1 MKIFTNVLFL
11 SAVILIA
18 QACSPKAGENE
29 KALVKVEEPSKV
41 TKMSSTDMDKK
52 KKHDDLAQ
60 LTRER
65 AEKLKLQREEL
76 AIKSPTF
83 KDQDGEVIYN
93 KAEVDPVYIG
103 GHEAMMV
110 YLRDNIKFPRE
121 AEENGTEGTVFVD
134 FVVSKN
140 GNVRMVEITDA
151 TSEEANL
158 AFRDEAYRVV
168 SSMPKWS
175 AGRQHNEPVSV
186 KFSIPIT
193 FQVI

>member
-11 SAVILIA
+11 FAAILIA
-18 QACSPKAGENE
+18 QACNSKAEENKE
-29 KALVKVEEPSKV
+29 LVKVEKPSKV
-41 TKMSSTDMDKK
+41 VKMSSADMDKK
-52 KKHDDLAQ
+52 KKHDALAQ
-60 LTRER
+60 LTRE
-65 AEKLKLQREEL
+65 ATEKGKVQRDQLALKT
-76 AIKSPTF
+76 PTF
-83 KDQDGEVIYN
+83 KDKDGEVIYN
-93 KAEVDPVYIG
+93 KAEIDPTYVG
-103 GHEAMMV
+103 GNTAMME
-110 YLRDNIKFPRE
+110 YLRNNIKFPRE

-140 GNVRMVEITDA
+140 GTVRMVEITDA

-168 SSMPKWS
+168 NSMPKWS
-175 AGRQHNEPVSV
+175 AGRQHNEPVNV